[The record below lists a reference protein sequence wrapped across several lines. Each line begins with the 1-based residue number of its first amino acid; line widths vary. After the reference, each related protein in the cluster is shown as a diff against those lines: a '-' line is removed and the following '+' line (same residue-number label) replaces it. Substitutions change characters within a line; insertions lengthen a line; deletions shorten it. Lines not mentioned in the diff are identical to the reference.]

1 MAKVKITD
9 PANYD
14 LIDIEYAISI
24 DLCNYVASDRIID
37 GIIAKIEST
46 SENPEMFQYVNDEL
60 LANLGIRM
68 TWFDNYNIFYFYDK
82 SDKTMHVLR
91 ILYNKVDWQFMLH
104 RDFL

>member
-24 DLCNYVASDRIID
+24 DLCNYVASERIIG

-46 SENPEMFQYVNDEL
+46 SENPEMFSMS
-60 LANLGIRM
+60 A
-68 TWFDNYNIFYFYDK
+68 TSF
-82 SDKTMHVLR
+82 
-91 ILYNKVDWQFMLH
+91 
-104 RDFL
+104 